1 MNVTRVYEVKLK
13 PNKSQIK
20 QLNQYFYEAKV
31 VYNYL
36 LTCSNIFAVHSSK
49 IKHPW
54 KYDKDR
60 NRVDVELVSLPSK
73 LKQNVHS
80 QIMNSIKALSAS
92 KSKGNKVGRLKF
104 KSEIRTIELDNQCYS
119 IADSHHVKL
128 AGFGRRKIR
137 ALGLHQF
144 DSVIKYRNAK
154 LMKRNDEFFLKICV
168 LKSIEDHQ
176 PTGKSVGMDFGIETN
191 ITLSTGEKIN
201 CKISEISRLKRL
213 QRKLSR
219 SLVVNHNKKTK
230 NQQKIIHQMH
240 KEYQKITNKKKDF
253 TNKLIHYL
261 DTSFD
266 QVVFQDESLQRWR
279 NLDSC
284 KRTIQHSCLGS
295 IKNKLVERKSENPN
309 RYIMLSKWTPTT
321 QYCPQ
326 CGKKNLH
333 ELDQRTY
340 HCSCGY
346 TEDRDIHAAKNMLLF
361 ALQS

>member
-1 MNVTRVYEVKLK
+1 MNVTRVYEIKLK
-13 PNKSQIK
+13 PNKSQAK

-31 VYNYL
+31 LYNYL
-36 LTCSNIFAVHSSK
+36 LTCSNIFAVNSCK

-54 KYDKDR
+54 KYDKDL
-60 NRVDVELVSLPSK
+60 NRIAVELISLPSK
-73 LKQNVHS
+73 LKQNVHR
-80 QIMNSIKALSAS
+80 QIIDSIKALSAS

-104 KSEIRTIELDNQCYS
+104 KSEIKTIELDNQCYKL
-119 IADSHHVKL
+119 ADSHHVKL
-128 AGFGRRKIR
+128 LGFGRKKIR

-144 DSVIKYRNAK
+144 NSVIKYRNAK
-154 LMKRNDEFFLKICV
+154 LMKRDSEFFLKICV

-176 PTGKSVGMDFGIETN
+176 PTGRFVGIDFGIETN

-201 CKISEISRLKRL
+201 CKIPETSRLKRL

-219 SLVVNHNKKTK
+219 SLVVNRNKKTK
-230 NQQKIIHQMH
+230 NQQKILHQIH
-240 KEYQKITNKKKDF
+240 KEYPKITNKKKDF

-261 DTSFD
+261 DTYFD
-266 QVVFQDESLQRWR
+266 KIVFQDESLQGWR

-295 IKNKLVERKSENPN
+295 IKNKLIEKKSENPN
-309 RYIMLSKWTPTT
+309 RYIMLSKWIPTT
-321 QYCPQ
+321 QHCPQ
-326 CGKKNLH
+326 CGKKNIH
-333 ELDQRTY
+333 KLDERIY

-346 TEDRDIHAAKNMLLF
+346 TEDRDIHAAKNMILF